1 MDINDY
7 QVRDLGKIFSLS
19 KTIAQRKKKQQA
31 IEQLELKLQ
40 KLKQKSKN
48 KTEQIASQLPSI
60 SVEEN
65 LPIFEKTSQLIELI
79 KDNQVVIVAG
89 ETGCGKTTQLPK
101 ICLQAG
107 LGTRGLIAHTQ
118 PRRVAATSVA
128 ARIASEIKTPLG
140 DFVGYSVRFSDKY
153 NHNTRIKLMTDGI
166 LLSELQSDPMLSRY
180 QVIIIDEAHERSLN
194 IDFLL
199 GFLKQ
204 LLKKRKELKV
214 IVTSATI
221 DPLSFSK
228 YFNQAPIITVE
239 GRTFPVEVKY
249 QPIEESVESDST
261 ELEMMNIKSAV
272 ESCLNMPS
280 GDILIFSHG
289 EHEIK
294 TISKFLKQ
302 QDYPNVLILPLYARL
317 SINEQQA
324 IFRSSSKRKIVIATN
339 VAETSLTIPNILFV
353 IDLGTARISRYSQRN
368 KIQQLPVEKISQASA
383 EQRKGRC
390 GRIAPGICIRLYSED
405 DYDSR
410 QEFTQAEIKRTNLS
424 SVVLRLKSM
433 GVDEI
438 ESFSF
443 IESPDERQWKV
454 AFNLLFELAAMNEQR
469 EITAIGKQMSLLPL
483 DPQLAR
489 ILLDPTLQAVDE
501 MLIIASFLSV
511 RDVRLRPHDRQQ
523 KADQLHA
530 KYNEKSSDIIS
541 IINLWRHLQ
550 EERKN
555 SSSNQ
560 FRRWCQKNMINFV
573 GWLEWRNVYQQIK
586 ENVGKLGVSI
596 NQQKAEAEEVHRS
609 LICGFVS
616 HILMKTQERSYQGAR
631 GLKVWIHPSSVFFKQ
646 NSQWLLS
653 TEMIETDK
661 VYARSN
667 VPIKVE
673 WLEEIAPHLTKS
685 HYQDIHWRK
694 KNGHAACFLNLT
706 LLGLPI
712 VNRRL
717 TDYSQID
724 PVESR
729 ELFLL
734 EGLAKDSLNY
744 NFPFLNRNRGVINS
758 IRLEEEKLRKSDLL
772 INEHDL
778 AEKYDNIIPSQIVN
792 SLRLKKWLKRQ
803 WQERNKILSFDKE
816 SLSQNNSDS
825 IDEYPSDIYVRGVS
839 LPLSYCFSPGEPEDG
854 ITVDIPKEMLH
865 QFKQS
870 DFDWL
875 VPGYLND
882 KILAVLKILPKKY
895 RKPLIPLA
903 QTANECTA
911 KILKEKKYF
920 EQPFKVL
927 MAKTINHLKATRLTE
942 NDFDLDALP
951 VHLRMKFKNPS
962 SGKDNQSISYK
973 LIELK
978 ADTRTSEEKNANHVI
993 GKQEFLKLYSWPKF
1007 DVELEVSKTI
1017 HGNQV
1022 RLFHGLIDK
1031 NTHVEFADFSDLKS
1045 AHFNHRKGVARLI
1058 LLSQLRLIKDIKNGW
1073 PERREI
1079 EKYQI
1084 RFGGFDSLLDWISLS
1099 VAISILDKEN
1109 QVISTE
1115 KQFLMLCK
1123 IFASQAR
1130 QLIAEGLTKQLKLL
1144 KHMAKIY
1151 DQLSKLNSDVYCE
1164 SVEDIKQQIISLW
1177 TGDKFIQLGYQLS
1190 STYSRYFL
1198 AIESRI
1204 TRIQENFPKEQQALD
1219 NWLEWQQWFFE
1230 FEQVECDT
1238 ETQQLI
1244 DELFWMLEEYRISL
1258 FATQIKAQGSI
1269 SAKKL
1274 QTKFELIESNLTNLD
1289 G

>member
-7 QVRDLGKIFSLS
+7 QVRDLREIFSLS
-19 KTIAQRKKKQQA
+19 KTITQRKRKQQA
-31 IEQLELKLQ
+31 TEQLEV
-40 KLKQKSKN
+40 KLKNLQQQSKN
-48 KTEQIASQLPSI
+48 KTQQIVSQLPSI
-60 SVEEN
+60 SVEEA
-65 LPIFEKTSQLIELI
+65 LPIFEITSQLIELI

-128 ARIASEIKTPLG
+128 ARIASEIKRPLG
-140 DFVGYSVRFSDKY
+140 DLVGYSVRFSDKY
-153 NHNTRIKLMTDGI
+153 SNNTRIKLMTDGI

-194 IDFLL
+194 IDFIL

-228 YFNQAPIITVE
+228 YFNQAPIVTVE
-239 GRTFPVEVKY
+239 GRTFPVEVRY
-249 QPIEESVESDST
+249 QPIEECENTDST
-261 ELEMMNIKSAV
+261 DLEMMNMKSAV
-272 ESCLNMPS
+272 DTCLNAPS

-294 TISKFLKQ
+294 NISKFLNQ
-302 QDYPNVLILPLYARL
+302 QNYPNLLILPLYARL

-324 IFRSSSKRKIVIATN
+324 IFKSSSKRKIVIATN

-368 KIQQLPVEKISQASA
+368 KIQQLPIEKISQASA

-405 DYDSR
+405 DFDSR

-433 GVDEI
+433 GVKQVEL
-438 ESFSF
+438 FPF
-443 IESPDERQWKV
+443 IESPDEKQWKV

-469 EITAIGKQMSLLPL
+469 QITAIGKRMSLLPL

-489 ILLDPTLQAVDE
+489 ILLEPTLQAVDE

-530 KYNEKSSDIIS
+530 KYNEKSSDVIS

-550 EERKN
+550 KERKN
-555 SSSNQ
+555 VSSNQ

-586 ENVGKLGVSI
+586 ENINNLGV
-596 NQQKAEAEEVHRS
+596 NLNQKAAEPEEIHRS
-609 LICGFVS
+609 LICGFIS
-616 HILMKTQERSYQGAR
+616 HVLMKTQERTYQGAR

-653 TEMIETDK
+653 TEMIETNK

-667 VPIKVE
+667 VPIKVD
-673 WLEEIAPHLTKS
+673 WLEKIAPHLTKI
-685 HYQDIHWRK
+685 HYQNIHWRK

-712 VNRRL
+712 VSRRL
-717 TDYSQID
+717 ADYSQIE

-734 EGLAKDSLNY
+734 EGLAKDNLNQ
-744 NFPFLNRNRGVINS
+744 NFPFLNRNRDIIND
-758 IRLEEEKLRKSDLL
+758 IRLEEEKLRKSNLL
-772 INEHDL
+772 INEQDL
-778 AEKYDNIIPSQIVN
+778 VKKYDDKIPSQVVN
-792 SLRLKKWLKRQ
+792 SLGLKKWLKCQ
-803 WQERNKILSFDKE
+803 WQERNKVLSFSKE

-825 IDEYPSDIYVRGVS
+825 IDEYPSDIFIKGVS

-854 ITVDIPKEMLH
+854 ITVDIPKEMIN
-865 QFKQS
+865 QFKQN

-875 VPGYLND
+875 VPGYLNE
-882 KILAVLKILPKKY
+882 KILGVLKILPKKN

-903 QTANECTA
+903 QTASECA
-911 KILKEKKYF
+911 VEILKQKNYF
-920 EQPFKVL
+920 EQPFKTVL
-927 MAKTINHLKATRLTE
+927 VKTINQLKSVRLTE
-942 NDFDLDALP
+942 NDLDLDALP
-951 VHLRMKFKNPS
+951 VHLKIKFKNHS
-962 SGKDNQSISYK
+962 SGKGSQPIIHK
-973 LIELK
+973 LTELK
-978 ADTRTSEEKNANHVI
+978 NGAATQYSKTKNSAAA
-993 GKQEFLKLYSWPKF
+993 KDQLLKLNSWPDF
-1007 DVELEVSKTI
+1007 DIELEVIKNIS
-1017 HGNQV
+1017 GNQI
-1022 RLFHGLIDK
+1022 RIFQGLMDK
-1031 NTHVEFADFSDLKS
+1031 NTHAEVAEFSDLEAAS
-1045 AHFNHRKGVARLI
+1045 LNHRKGIARLI
-1058 LLSQLRLIKDIKNGW
+1058 LLNQLRLVKDIKNGW

-1084 RFGGFDSLLDWISLS
+1084 RFGGFEPLLDWVALS
-1099 VAISILDKEN
+1099 VAIEIINKEEKL
-1109 QVISTE
+1109 ISTE
-1115 KQFLMLCK
+1115 KQFFVLCDIFSSTARHK
-1123 IFASQAR
+1123 IAERLS
-1130 QLIAEGLTKQLKLL
+1130 QLIKLL
-1144 KHMAKIY
+1144 RQVDRIY
-1151 DQLSKLNSDVYCE
+1151 NQLSSLNSDVYQE
-1164 SVEDIKQQIISLW
+1164 SVEDIKKQIISLW
-1177 TGDKFIQLGYQLS
+1177 SGDRFIQLGGQLN
-1190 STYSRYFL
+1190 STYSRYL
-1198 AIESRI
+1198 NAIDSRM
-1204 TRIQENFPKEQQALD
+1204 TRVKENFPKEQQALD
-1219 NWLEWQQWFFE
+1219 NWQEWQQWFLE

-1238 ETQQLI
+1238 KTKRLI
-1244 DELFWMLEEYRISL
+1244 DELFWMMEEYRVSL
-1258 FATQIKAQGSI
+1258 FATNVKTQGSI

-1274 QTKFELIESNLTNLD
+1274 QAKFELIESNLASSQ